1 VSGLQRLMASELQ
14 LMVGI
19 IPVQH
24 KKKIFEIIC
33 RDSLDL
39 VLKAPIFP
47 PFFSCTLCISFPPF
61 FTVLVSVF
69 APFFLYS

>member
-1 VSGLQRLMASELQ
+1 MASELQ

-39 VLKAPIFP
+39 VVKATLFKSLSLSKPLKG
-47 PFFSCTLCISFPPF
+47 
-61 FTVLVSVF
+61 
-69 APFFLYS
+69 

>member
-39 VLKAPIFP
+39 VLKAPVFPSFFSVLLLFRFPAIFP
-47 PFFSCTLCISFPPF
+47 VLLFRFPAILP
-61 FTVLVSVF
+61 
-69 APFFLYS
+69 

>member
-1 VSGLQRLMASELQ
+1 MGYEEVTISSPGSVSGLQRLMASELQ

-24 KKKIFEIIC
+24 KKKIFEIIG

-39 VLKAPIFP
+39 VVKE
-47 PFFSCTLCISFPPF
+47 
-61 FTVLVSVF
+61 TVYNS
-69 APFFLYS
+69 

>member
-39 VLKAPIFP
+39 VLKAPVFL
-47 PFFSCTLCISFPPF
+47 PFFPYSRHFLPPIF
-61 FTVLVSVF
+61 M
-69 APFFLYS
+69 YS